1 MKTEL
6 FSLEKHHLQK
16 LGPLLSK
23 APYVLRI
30 TEWKDYSVPVLV
42 VKERRE
48 YQEEKKTEA
57 KQLSLVD
64 RPVRRVLVEIAT
76 MHGESLGRC
85 LSLLREL
92 VKKVRNHA
100 DVPLEL
106 QRYMTKAGLRMRCN
120 LPLDEE
126 TGAKLGL
133 LFRLQVR
140 VKELDRVELMAR
152 RVMSFSREEAAY
164 WLSRTT
170 SFGTDANRWAVSGL
184 RLMLGG
190 QPHDPGVDRMLTRL
204 RDGVSKNY

>member
-1 MKTEL
+1 MKKGKQ
-6 FSLEKHHLQK
+6 FKLEEHRLAHLE
-16 LGPLLSK
+16 PLIPK

-30 TEWKDYSVPVLV
+30 TEWKDYPVPVLV
-42 VKERRE
+42 LKERRE
-48 YQEEKKTEA
+48 YQEEKKKPA
-57 KQLSLVD
+57 KQQSLAE
-64 RPVRRVLVEIAT
+64 RSIRRVLAEIAT
-76 MHGESLGRC
+76 MHGGSLGRC
-85 LSLLREL
+85 LPLLRDM
-92 VKKVRNHA
+92 VKNVRDDA

-126 TGAKLGL
+126 AGAKLGL

-152 RVMSFSREEAAY
+152 RIMTFSREEAAY

-170 SFGTDANRWAVSGL
+170 SFGTDANRWALAGL

-190 QPHDPGVDRMLTRL
+190 QPHDAGVDRMLIRL
-204 RDGVSKNY
+204 RDGVS